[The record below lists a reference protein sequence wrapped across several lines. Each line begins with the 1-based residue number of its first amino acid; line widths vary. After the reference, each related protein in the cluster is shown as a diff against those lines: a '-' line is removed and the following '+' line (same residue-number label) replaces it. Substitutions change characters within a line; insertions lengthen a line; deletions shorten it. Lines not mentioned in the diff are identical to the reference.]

1 MFAVPEW
8 RPTLHSF
15 RGVRISVRKRSL
27 TAATTLAVLFGSAAL
42 AAPAFADSSTVLPV
56 KKTGDVAVDGAHQQ
70 VFISDPA
77 TGEIVVTDYNG
88 KVVKQLTSLPGVTGL
103 ELSAD
108 SGTLYAAVRDADEIA
123 VIDTATDTA
132 GTPYTVGGQPVS
144 VALAGGR
151 LWFGYGSSG
160 VGHLGSVDLADA
172 QHQVTLDQAGGWSVA
187 PLLDAAP
194 GSDTLLT
201 GEPGGSPSTVTS
213 YDVTSGTPTRLAS
226 AQVGSNLRD
235 LAVTPDGKD
244 VITASG
250 SPYEHPVFKT
260 ADMAPDGSY
269 ASDTYPNAVAVAP
282 DGSVAAGVDGWYN
295 PDIFVYK
302 PGGTTALRTYDFPN
316 TGNSSGA
323 DELADSALAWA
334 PDASRLFA
342 VSYNSNGVY
351 SLRVFASPTEA
362 AVTVT
367 VDAPATA
374 ARARQLTV
382 KGRLT
387 STVPLPAGTKLTVTR
402 TDLDSPK
409 GKALTPVTATS
420 DGTFSFTDTPP
431 AGGTVKYTVTYPGDA
446 GHAAASG
453 SDTVDVS
460 RARTSVSL
468 NNNGK
473 VYDYGKAVRFTAH
486 LGTTYKNRTVE
497 IWADPYGPDRP
508 NKLVKSGKVDSHGN
522 FSATLNLWRDTTV
535 TAKFTGD
542 SRYQPASA
550 RITAG
555 ARVSISTSVSNQYRS
570 AHAWGQTY
578 YYFHRTRN
586 PLITTRMTYYPG
598 RAQKFEFQVYYQGKW
613 YPGDPAYFKLGG
625 DGVSRVQITGD
636 HSKDIGW
643 RFRVRSSYVDATS
656 GDIVNST
663 TSGPWKYFTFTK

>member
-1 MFAVPEW
+1 M
-8 RPTLHSF
+8 
-15 RGVRISVRKRSL
+15 
-27 TAATTLAVLFGSAAL
+27 AVLFSSAAL
-42 AAPAFADSSTVLPV
+42 AATPAFADSSTVLPV
-56 KKTGDVAVDGAHQQ
+56 KQTGDLVVDGAHQQ

-77 TGEIVVTDYNG
+77 SGTIVVTDYNG

-108 SGTLYAAVRDADEIA
+108 SGTLYAAVRDADQIA
-123 VIDTATDTA
+123 VIDTATDTP
-132 GTPYTVGGQPVS
+132 GTPFTVGDQPVS

-151 LWFGYGSSG
+151 LWFGYGTSG
-160 VGHLGSVDLADA
+160 TGHVGSVDLADV
-172 QHQVTLDQAGGWSVA
+172 QHQVTLDQADGWSVA

-194 GSDTLLT
+194 GSNTLLT
-201 GEPGGSPSTVTS
+201 GEPGGSPSPVTS

-226 AQVGSNLRD
+226 ADVGDNLRD

-250 SPYEHPVFKT
+250 APYKHPVFKT
-260 ADMAPDGSY
+260 ADMTPDGAY
-269 ASDTYPNAVAVAP
+269 ASATYPNAVAVAP
-282 DGSVAAGVDGWYN
+282 DGTVAAGVDGWYN

-302 PGGTTALRTYDFPN
+302 PGATTAVRTYDFPN
-316 TGNSSGA
+316 TGSSSGA
-323 DELADSALAWA
+323 DELAASALAWA

-351 SLRVFASPTEA
+351 SLRVFGAPTKA
-362 AVTVT
+362 ATTLT

-374 ARARQLTV
+374 TRAKQLTV
-382 KGRLT
+382 KGRAA

-409 GKALTPVTATS
+409 GKALAPVAVKA

-431 AGGTVKYTVTYPGDA
+431 AGGTVKYTVAYAGDA
-446 GHAAASG
+446 GHTAVSA
-453 SDTVDVS
+453 SDTTAVS
-460 RARTSVSL
+460 RARTALSID
-468 NNNGK
+468 NNGK
-473 VYDYGKAVRFTAH
+473 VYDYGKAVKFTAH

-508 NKLVKSGKVDSHGN
+508 SKLVKSGKADSHGN
-522 FSATLNLWRDTTV
+522 LSVTLNLYRDTTV
-535 TAKFTGD
+535 SAKFAGD
-542 SRYQPASA
+542 SRYQPASVHSVA
-550 RITAG
+550 YD
-555 ARVSISTSVSNQYRS
+555 RVSVSTSVGNQYKS
-570 AHAWGQTY
+570 AHVWGQTY
-578 YYFHRTRN
+578 AYFHKNKN

-636 HSKDIGW
+636 HGKDVGW
-643 RFRVRSSYVDATS
+643 RFRVRSSYINGTS
-656 GDIVNST
+656 GDTVNST
-663 TSGPWKYFTFTK
+663 TNGAWKYFTFTK